1 VPPHRQKIT
10 DVFLDDEN
18 EDSESNSDEDEGPKD
33 LALADR

>member
-10 DVFLDDEN
+10 DVGLDDES
-18 EDSESNSDEDEGPKD
+18 EDSESNSDEDEGPID